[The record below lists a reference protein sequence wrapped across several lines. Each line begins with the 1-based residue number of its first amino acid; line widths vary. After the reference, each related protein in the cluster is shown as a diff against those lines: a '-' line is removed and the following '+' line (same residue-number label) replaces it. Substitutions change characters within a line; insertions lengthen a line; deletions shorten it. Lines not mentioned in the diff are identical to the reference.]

1 MTHIGGVYPGGDPTL
16 AEIEIQLVECNSPGN
31 GFLQFFEGI
40 LSQSDIRLDAVITGE
55 VLDTFL
61 LSVNPRLDIFGFLHH
76 VSGDEA
82 VGNLILLLNRIVKD
96 MPFQRFKQVQFVLTH
111 HITGGL
117 VHAQQVGHIF
127 HIDLSIFIERR
138 GQCLLRHIYRSH
150 LIL

>member
-1 MTHIGGVYPGGDPTL
+1 MTHIGGVYAGGNPTL
-16 AEIEIQLVECNSPGN
+16 SEIEVQLVECNPPWS
-31 GFLQFFEGI
+31 GFLQCFEGI
-40 LSQSDIRLDAVITGE
+40 LCQSDIWLYAVITGE
-55 VLDTFL
+55 AFYTLY
-61 LSVNPRLDIFGFLHH
+61 LSVNPRLDSLGFLHH
-76 VSGDEA
+76 VSGDESI
-82 VGNLILLLNRIVKD
+82 GNLILLLDRIVKD
-96 MPFQRFKQVQFVLTH
+96 VSFQRFKQVQFVLTH